1 MKIGKKWENNLS
13 ITENIILRM
22 FLMHGMALKLVM
34 LHGTYYIFKLIDQV
48 LPQLHNGRKRMIN
61 IGFILRQLFQA

>member
-1 MKIGKKWENNLS
+1 
-13 ITENIILRM
+13 
-22 FLMHGMALKLVM
+22 MHFVKGMALKLVI

-48 LPQLHNGRKRMIN
+48 LPQLDNGRKGMIN